1 MTNEELMQVY
11 IEYKTKE
18 IIIGFISYK
27 DVNWVSE
34 KLGLSSLSDEELS
47 ILWDEVWDFFTSMER
62 KEEDMD
68 KAFFMQDTRSAWL
81 EVINHEARKRRGEA

>member
-1 MTNEELMQVY
+1 MTNAELMQVY

-18 IIIGFISYK
+18 VIIGFISYK
-27 DVNWVSE
+27 DMDWVSE

-47 ILWDEVWDFFTSMER
+47 ILWDTVWDFFTNMER
-62 KEEDMD
+62 KEEDID

>member
-11 IEYKTKE
+11 NEYKTKE

-27 DVNWVSE
+27 DADWVSE

-47 ILWDEVWDFFTSMER
+47 ILWDMVWDFFTNMER
-62 KEEDMD
+62 KEEDID

>member
-27 DVNWVSE
+27 DMDWVSE
-34 KLGLSSLSDEELS
+34 KLGLPNLSDEELS
-47 ILWDEVWDFFTSMER
+47 ILWDTVWDFFTSMER
-62 KEEDMD
+62 KEEDID